1 MTFLSRHTA
10 HLLLTAAATAVATFS
25 LLSLY
30 HSRSHRSRRADL
42 ADHINRALASGADE
56 ARIQQPSPS
65 PPPPIPDTQPEPEP
79 SEYAEELVR
88 EQLAR
93 NYAFLCED
101 GVSRVRAASVVIV
114 GCGGVGSWA
123 AVMLARSGIA
133 KLRLVDF
140 DYVTLSSL
148 NRHATAALADVGTP
162 KVLCVARALRD
173 IAPFVLV
180 DPRVELWR
188 GDEDG
193 AELLRGAD
201 WVIGM
206 FIVPSSSWP
215 LGRAGGW
222 QKKRL
227 MGLYRRD

>member
-1 MTFLSRHTA
+1 MSFQKS
-10 HLLLTAAATAVATFS
+10 HLFLTAALTAFATFS

-30 HSRSHRSRRADL
+30 HSRSRRSRRAEL
-42 ADHINRALASGADE
+42 ADHITRALASGATE
-56 ARIQQPSPS
+56 TRIQSPS
-65 PPPPIPDTQPEPEP
+65 PPPPAPILTTEPELEP
-79 SEYAEELVR
+79 EEYAEELVR

-93 NYAFLCED
+93 NYAFLRED
-101 GVSRVRAASVVIV
+101 GVARVRAACVVVV

-123 AVMLARSGIA
+123 AVMLARSGVG

-162 KVLCVARALRD
+162 KVLCVARALRAV
-173 IAPFVLV
+173 APFVQV

-188 GDEDG
+188 GDADG

-201 WVIGM
+201 WVVGM
-206 FIVPSSSWP
+206 LRVF
-215 LGRAGGW
+215 LGWVGKGG
-222 QKKRL
+222 
-227 MGLYRRD
+227 

>member
-10 HLLLTAAATAVATFS
+10 HLFLTAAASALATYS

-30 HSRSHRSRRADL
+30 HSRSRSSRRADL
-42 ADHINRALASGADE
+42 ADHINRALASGAAD

-65 PPPPIPDTQPEPEP
+65 PPPPIPDTDPEPEP
-79 SEYAEELVR
+79 ESSEYAEELVR

-93 NYAFLCED
+93 NYAFLRED

-114 GCGGVGSWA
+114 GCGGVGSRA
-123 AVMLARSGIA
+123 AVMLARSGVG
-133 KLRLVDF
+133 KLRLIDF

-162 KVLCVARALRD
+162 KVLCVARALRA
-173 IAPFVLV
+173 IAPFVHV

-193 AELLRGAD
+193 AELFRGAD

-206 FIVPSSSWP
+206 FIVCNVLLAWP
-215 LGRAGGW
+215 LGWRGD
-222 QKKRL
+222 RS
-227 MGLYRRD
+227 